1 MAAKSVV
8 EIDVQDE
15 KFQAFLEKFNE
26 YQKALEELPEQ
37 WRGAA
42 QGIGDSAKQTEK
54 VLGSTEAIAQAFNEG
69 IAAVAS
75 INEGLDRLNG
85 NLEKANKTQSEFN
98 KKSSGARKFL
108 SKASKDAKS
117 LAGHMKD
124 ATTSLLSWG
133 RCWGCFLV
141 WPVRV
146 GCGVST
152 AWRVL
157 LLRSGSR
164 LWDWEPLPAV
174 LMPAR

>member
-69 IAAVAS
+69 SPPSRPLTRARPP
-75 INEGLDRLNG
+75 EW
-85 NLEKANKTQSEFN
+85 QS
-98 KKSSGARKFL
+98 RK
-108 SKASKDAKS
+108 
-117 LAGHMKD
+117 GQ
-124 ATTSLLSWG
+124 
-133 RCWGCFLV
+133 
-141 WPVRV
+141 
-146 GCGVST
+146 
-152 AWRVL
+152 
-157 LLRSGSR
+157 
-164 LWDWEPLPAV
+164 
-174 LMPAR
+174 